1 MKEVSHEITERAKHD
16 PVIHNYLMLHEQ
28 GSITYQ
34 QLLENVDFYLGEDKQ
49 S

>member
-16 PVIHNYLMLHEQ
+16 SVIHNYLMLHEQ

-34 QLLENVDFYLGEDKQ
+34 QLLENVDLYLSEDKQ